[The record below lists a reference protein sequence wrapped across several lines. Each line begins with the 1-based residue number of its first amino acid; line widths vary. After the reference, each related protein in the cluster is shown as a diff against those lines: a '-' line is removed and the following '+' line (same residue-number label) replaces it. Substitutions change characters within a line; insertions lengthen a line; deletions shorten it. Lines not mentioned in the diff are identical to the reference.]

1 MNSRRFINRG
11 ATNAKSPSAWQD
23 IETVEL
29 AMDPPEEPIQGSIV
43 HFAWKLGHLRRNPD
57 ELRHEAGCCACGIL
71 V

>member
-43 HFAWKLGHLRRNPD
+43 HLLGSAHS
-57 ELRHEAGCCACGIL
+57 
-71 V
+71 